1 MSAISARPSR
11 RVRVAEATEKVRAWF
26 TGRGWEPFAFQ
37 EKLWK
42 AYLRGESGLLHSTT
56 GSGKTFAVWFGP
68 VIEALANAG
77 GQKKGGT
84 GLQVLWIT
92 PLRALAADTLVT
104 LQATINDLNLPWTL
118 EGRTGDTP
126 PSIRRKQQKRLPE
139 AMITTPE
146 SLSLLMSRR
155 DASTLFTNLKLIV
168 VDEWHELLSTKRG
181 VQVELGLARLARWSP
196 AMRVWGVSATLGNLD
211 EAREVLLRPIQVSA
225 DRPEDGHPDD
235 DEGGEERPKVGRILQ
250 GATRRET
257 VIESVIPKE
266 IERFPWAGHLGL
278 RLLPQV
284 IPTLESARSALLFTN
299 TRSHSE
305 IWYQSL
311 LKARPDWAGTI
322 GLHHG
327 SLDRSTR
334 EWVERGL
341 KAGQVRCAVCTSSLD
356 LGVDFTPVDQVVQ
369 VGSPKGVARL
379 LQRAG
384 RSGHQP
390 GKSGRLLFVPTNAL
404 ELIEIAAVRDAIQQG
419 HLEGR
424 EPVEDPIDILVQ
436 HAVTLATGE
445 GFAADDLYRELRSTH
460 AFRDL
465 ARDDW
470 QWVLNFVTHGGDTLK
485 AYPDYHRVKD
495 IDGRFVVANE
505 RIARQHRAQIGTIVS
520 DASLRVKF
528 LGGGRLGTIE
538 ESFVAKLKP
547 GDSFTFAGRVLE
559 LVKVHDMD
567 VYVRL
572 GSAKSGV
579 IPRWMGGRLP
589 LSTELSAAIRI
600 KLDEAARGHFD
611 GPEMKAVAPLLEVQA
626 RWSRIPAANELL
638 IERWRSREGNH
649 LFVFPFAGRL
659 VHEGLAA
666 LWAYR
671 LSRRIPNTFSMSVND
686 YGVELLSPHDAALDT
701 ELASLLLDTRDLAT
715 DLSASLNNVEMAR
728 RQFREV
734 ARIAGLVFEGYA
746 GQRKTARQLQASSG
760 LLFDVFSN
768 YDPANLL
775 LVQAKREVLERQ
787 LESSRLKRTLE
798 NLATANVTIHHLAR
812 PTPLAFP
819 LVVDR
824 LRDRLSS
831 ETLSQ
836 RIQRMTAQLEKEAGQ
851 PRVVVPGRSRFMDD
865 NALDFTQM

>member
-1 MSAISARPSR
+1 MPARSSR
-11 RVRVAEATEKVRAWF
+11 RTRLNEATEKVREWF
-26 TGRGWEPFAFQ
+26 ARREWAPFPFQ
-37 EKLWK
+37 EKLWN

-68 VIEALANAG
+68 VIEAMANSG
-77 GQKKGGT
+77 SRKKGTT

-92 PLRALAADTLVT
+92 PLRALAADTLST
-104 LQATINDLNLPWTL
+104 LQITIDELHLPWTL

-126 PSIRRKQQKRLPE
+126 PAIRRKQQKRLPE

-146 SLSLLMSRR
+146 SLSLLLTRR
-155 DASTLFTNLKLIV
+155 DASTLFTNLKMVV

-181 VQVELGLARLARWSP
+181 VQVELGLARLARWAP
-196 AMRVWGVSATLGNLD
+196 AMRVWGVSATLGNLE
-211 EAREVLLRPIQVSA
+211 EAREVLLRPLGNETGVKSSEKQSPSP
-225 DRPEDGHPDD
+225 RPSPPLESQSR
-235 DEGGEERPKVGRILQ
+235 DEVPLRGRGRSLASTAGRILQ

-257 VIESVIPKE
+257 LIESVLPKE

-278 RLLPQV
+278 KLLPQV
-284 IPTLESARSALLFTN
+284 LPTLEASKSTLLFTN
-299 TRSHSE
+299 TRSHAE
-305 IWYQSL
+305 IWYQAI
-311 LKARPDWAGTI
+311 LKARPDWAGLI

-341 KAGQVRCAVCTSSLD
+341 KTGHVRCAVCTSSLD

-390 GKSGRLLFVPTNAL
+390 GASGRLLFVPTNAL
-404 ELIEIAAVRDAIQQG
+404 ELLEIAAVRDAIKAG

-436 HAVTLATGE
+436 HAVTIAAGD
-445 GFAADDLYRELRSTH
+445 GFEADDLYNELRSTH
-460 AFRDL
+460 AFQDL
-465 ARDDW
+465 AREDW
-470 QWVLNFVTHGGDTLK
+470 QWVLDFVTHGGETLK
-485 AYPDYHRVKD
+485 AYPDYHRVKVE
-495 IDGRFVVANE
+495 DGKFVIANE
-505 RIARQHRAQIGTIVS
+505 RIARQHRAQVGTIVS
-520 DASLRVKF
+520 DASLRVKY
-528 LGGGRLGTIE
+528 LTGGWLGTIE
-538 ESFVAKLKP
+538 ESFIAKLKP

-559 LVKVHDMD
+559 LIKVHGMD
-567 VYVRL
+567 VFVRL

-579 IPRWMGGRLP
+579 VPRWMGGRLP
-589 LSTELSAAIRI
+589 LSTELSAALRQ
-600 KLDEAARGHFD
+600 KLDEASRGEFD
-611 GPEMKAVAPLLEVQA
+611 GPEMRAVAPLLNLQG
-626 RWSRIPAANELL
+626 RWSRVPAVNELL
-638 IERWRSREGNH
+638 VERWRSREGHH
-649 LFVFPFAGRL
+649 LFVYPFAGRL

-686 YGVELLSPHDAALDT
+686 YGVELLSPHDAALDP
-701 ELASLLLDTRDLAT
+701 ELAALLLDTTDLAG
-715 DLSASLNNVEMAR
+715 DLAASLNNVEMAR

-746 GQRKTARQLQASSG
+746 GQRKTAKQLQASSG
-760 LLFDVFSN
+760 LLYDVFTN
-768 YDPANLL
+768 YDPSNLL
-775 LVQAKREVLERQ
+775 LHQAKREVLERQ
-787 LESSRLKRTLE
+787 LESSRLKRTLDQ
-798 NLATANVTIHHLAR
+798 LGRANVTIHHLSR

-831 ETLSQ
+831 ETLTQ

-851 PRVVVPGRSRFMDD
+851 P
-865 NALDFTQM
+865 

>member
-1 MSAISARPSR
+1 
-11 RVRVAEATEKVRAWF
+11 
-26 TGRGWEPFAFQ
+26 
-37 EKLWK
+37 
-42 AYLRGESGLLHSTT
+42 LHSTT

-77 GQKKGGT
+77 GRKTKAT

-92 PLRALAADTLVT
+92 PLRALAADTLST
-104 LQATINDLNLPWTL
+104 LQTTIDELQVPWVL

-126 PSIRRKQQKRLPE
+126 PSVRRKQQKRLPE

-155 DASTLFTNLKLIV
+155 DASSLFTNLKLVV

-181 VQVELGLARLARWSP
+181 VQVELGLARLARWAP
-196 AMRVWGVSATLGNLD
+196 AMRVWGVSATLGNLE
-211 EAREVLLRPIQVSA
+211 EAREVLLYPTRSPSA
-225 DRPEDGHPDD
+225 HVRNLEQPTDEPDRPLLKP
-235 DEGGEERPKVGRILQ
+235 GRILQ
-250 GATRRET
+250 GARRRDTE
-257 VIESVIPKE
+257 IESVLPTE

-278 RLLPQV
+278 KLLPQV
-284 IPTLESARSALLFTN
+284 LPTLEASRSTLLFTN

-305 IWYQSL
+305 IWYQAI

-341 KAGQVRCAVCTSSLD
+341 KTGQVRCAVCTSSLD

-390 GKSGRLLFVPTNAL
+390 GASGRLLFVPTHAL
-404 ELIEIAAVRDAIQQG
+404 ELVEIAAVRDAIAAR

-424 EPVEDPIDILVQ
+424 EPVEDPIDLLVQ

-445 GFAADDLYRELRSTH
+445 GFAAEDLYQELRSTH
-460 AFRDL
+460 AFQNL

-470 QWVLNFVTHGGDTLK
+470 QWVLDFVTHGGQTLK
-485 AYPDYHRVKD
+485 AYADYHRVKVE
-495 IDGRFVVANE
+495 DGKFVVANE

-528 LGGGRLGTIE
+528 LTGGRLGTIE
-538 ESFVAKLKP
+538 ESFIAKLKP

-559 LVKVHDMD
+559 LVMVHDMD

-579 IPRWMGGRLP
+579 VPRWMGGRLP
-589 LSTELSAAIRI
+589 LSTELSAALRI
-600 KLDEAARGHFD
+600 KLDEAARGEFD
-611 GPEMKAVAPLLEVQA
+611 SAEMRAVAPLLNVQS
-626 RWSRIPAANELL
+626 RWSRVPALNELL
-638 IERWRSREGNH
+638 IERWRSREGHH

-671 LSRRIPNTFSMSVND
+671 LARRIPNTFSMSVND
-686 YGVELLSPHDAALDT
+686 YGIELLSPHDAAPDS
-701 ELASLLLDTRDLAT
+701 ELESHLLDAKDLAG
-715 DLSASLNNVEMAR
+715 DLVASLNNVEMAR

-746 GQRKTARQLQASSG
+746 GQRKTARQVQASSG
-760 LLFDVFSN
+760 LLYDVFNN
-768 YDPANLL
+768 YDPGNLL
-775 LVQAKREVLERQ
+775 LAQARREVLERQ

-798 NLATANVTIHHLAR
+798 SLASADVKIQHISR

-831 ETLSQ
+831 ETLTQ
-836 RIQRMTAQLEKEAGQ
+836 RIQRMTAQLEREA
-851 PRVVVPGRSRFMDD
+851 SRP
-865 NALDFTQM
+865 